1 MDKKTLNLLIGKMK
15 KKKLLE
21 LISQMTLYSS
31 GAEEILLDYC
41 KNDKMVE
48 NKNIVFEMQLQNLWD
63 AAYSI
68 IDDANS
74 YGGCHY
80 EEEEFACDEI
90 YEMQSL
96 IAKYEISW
104 EVRKD
109 ILDKMLEQIIYDNS
123 GFTDILLETTDE
135 LCQTDNEYLYLADLL
150 SKHNGS
156 YYRKIAASIYRE
168 KGNNIKFLEIQKEN
182 LVYGSDYVELA
193 KYYQKNGENDKAL
206 EIVWKGFD
214 KCEGRLDEIYH
225 YLFKYYEKKGDEKTI
240 WKIYSKGQK
249 KQYSLDYITELMYD
263 YSKKQNDNSNQKKM
277 LLKLVNVSS
286 SNDIEKWYK
295 KCKVELSTTEWAKN
309 KAEILK
315 KVKHKNISS
324 YLDICLEN
332 GNTKEVLEYIK
343 KHSNHFSFGSID
355 SGHKYS
361 KELVKNYPN
370 EILKL
375 YWKEVSMFVN
385 KGKRKNYHHATT
397 VLKEIRNIM
406 IKNKQKDKWELMYNE
421 FKTEHQRKRLLM
433 EAIKERL

>member
-1 MDKKTLNLLIGKMK
+1 
-15 KKKLLE
+15 
-21 LISQMTLYSS
+21 
-31 GAEEILLDYC
+31 
-41 KNDKMVE
+41 
-48 NKNIVFEMQLQNLWD
+48 
-63 AAYSI
+63 
-68 IDDANS
+68 
-74 YGGCHY
+74 
-80 EEEEFACDEI
+80 
-90 YEMQSL
+90 
-96 IAKYEISW
+96 
-104 EVRKD
+104 
-109 ILDKMLEQIIYDNS
+109 
-123 GFTDILLETTDE
+123 
-135 LCQTDNEYLYLADLL
+135 
-150 SKHNGS
+150 
-156 YYRKIAASIYRE
+156 
-168 KGNNIKFLEIQKEN
+168 
-182 LVYGSDYVELA
+182 
-193 KYYQKNGENDKAL
+193 
-206 EIVWKGFD
+206 
-214 KCEGRLDEIYH
+214 
-225 YLFKYYEKKGDEKTI
+225 
-240 WKIYSKGQK
+240 
-249 KQYSLDYITELMYD
+249 MYD

-277 LLKLVNVSS
+277 LLKLVDVSS

>member
-80 EEEEFACDEI
+80 EEELACDEI

-150 SKHNGS
+150 SKHNDS

-168 KGNNIKFLEIQKEN
+168 KEIILNFLK
-182 LVYGSDYVELA
+182 
-193 KYYQKNGENDKAL
+193 
-206 EIVWKGFD
+206 
-214 KCEGRLDEIYH
+214 
-225 YLFKYYEKKGDEKTI
+225 
-240 WKIYSKGQK
+240 
-249 KQYSLDYITELMYD
+249 
-263 YSKKQNDNSNQKKM
+263 
-277 LLKLVNVSS
+277 
-286 SNDIEKWYK
+286 YK
-295 KCKVELSTTEWAKN
+295 KK
-309 KAEILK
+309 I
-315 KVKHKNISS
+315 
-324 YLDICLEN
+324 
-332 GNTKEVLEYIK
+332 
-343 KHSNHFSFGSID
+343 
-355 SGHKYS
+355 
-361 KELVKNYPN
+361 
-370 EILKL
+370 
-375 YWKEVSMFVN
+375 
-385 KGKRKNYHHATT
+385 
-397 VLKEIRNIM
+397 
-406 IKNKQKDKWELMYNE
+406 
-421 FKTEHQRKRLLM
+421 
-433 EAIKERL
+433 